1 MANYSASDYETLRQ
15 EPEAA
20 RQGQRDAEEQQ
31 RRAEEQQRQAEEERE
46 KARELTRETTFDEYI
61 KACHSLLASPRQ
73 REKVYNTV
81 RSYLQPANASAPR
94 LFSPVLAL
102 QDLGRRL
109 CSQPLSSEK
118 DLEGVERY
126 GKDDHVRDIVSALC
140 RIPAA
145 REMLR
150 LGSGFRFDSHAN
162 ALDEEAT
169 EARERDITSG
179 RMQPDQST
187 LCGTLIYLRLV
198 SSSATRDGPPAISSA
213 EPTELCE
220 EVEVEPT
227 SGRKGRKALR
237 RTFCTKDGSCMLR
250 AAGRR
255 LVKRHG
261 QRYGMERPA
270 VELFCCGVFH
280 SSGQAQYLRLCNKG
294 PSTRGEGVQGRRH
307 IPIECCARE
316 AFPISY
322 V

>member
-15 EPEAA
+15 ELEAA

-61 KACHSLLASPRQ
+61 KACHSLL
-73 REKVYNTV
+73 EVYNTV

-169 EARERDITSG
+169 EARERDTTSG
-179 RMQPDQST
+179 RMQPDQF
-187 LCGTLIYLRLV
+187 RL
-198 SSSATRDGPPAISSA
+198 A
-213 EPTELCE
+213 
-220 EVEVEPT
+220 
-227 SGRKGRKALR
+227 
-237 RTFCTKDGSCMLR
+237 
-250 AAGRR
+250 
-255 LVKRHG
+255 
-261 QRYGMERPA
+261 
-270 VELFCCGVFH
+270 
-280 SSGQAQYLRLCNKG
+280 N
-294 PSTRGEGVQGRRH
+294 
-307 IPIECCARE
+307 
-316 AFPISY
+316 
-322 V
+322 